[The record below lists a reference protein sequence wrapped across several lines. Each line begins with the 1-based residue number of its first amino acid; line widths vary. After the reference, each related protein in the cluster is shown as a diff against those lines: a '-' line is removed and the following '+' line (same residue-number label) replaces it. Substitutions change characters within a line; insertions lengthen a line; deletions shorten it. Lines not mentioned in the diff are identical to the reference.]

1 VLVGWL
7 VATGKVLRFDQIRG
21 YGFIAP
27 TGGGE
32 DIFLHVNDLLVE
44 KSIVVPGTIMEFEVE
59 EGDRG
64 PKASAARI
72 VRPVHLPGSNG
83 PALSVAGPA
92 GGEDADG
99 LCDVLPT
106 GEFTQEI
113 TELLLQ
119 TEPTL
124 TGAQITRIRRQLTAV
139 AQKYGWVES

>member
-44 KSIVVPGTIMEFEVE
+44 KSVVVPGTIMEFDVE

-72 VRPVHLPGSNG
+72 VRSVHPQPGANG
-83 PALSVAGPA
+83 PSLSVAGA
-92 GGEDADG
+92 AGEDADG

-106 GEFTQEI
+106 SEFTQEI

-124 TGAQITRIRRQLTAV
+124 TGAQITRIRRQLTVV